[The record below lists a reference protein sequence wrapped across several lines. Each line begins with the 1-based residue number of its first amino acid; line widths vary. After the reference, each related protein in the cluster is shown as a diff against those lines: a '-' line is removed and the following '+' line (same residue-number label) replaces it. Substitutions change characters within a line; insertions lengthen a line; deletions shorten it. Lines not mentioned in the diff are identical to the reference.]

1 MYDTILVPTDGSGT
15 AENAIERA
23 VDLAST
29 YGATVHA
36 LYVVDTAAYGS
47 IEVGADVFVEALE
60 EEGNDA
66 VEEVAEKGDAAGV
79 TVKTTVEHGSPSH
92 TIVEY
97 ADDNDIDLI
106 VMGTHGRR
114 GIDRMILGSVA
125 GRVVRAADIP
135 VMVVP
140 MKKSDDE

>member
-1 MYDTILVPTDGSGT
+1 MYDNILVPTDGSGT
-15 AENAIERA
+15 AADAIDHAIE
-23 VDLAST
+23 LAST
-29 YGATVHA
+29 YDATVHA

-47 IEVGADVFVEALE
+47 IEVGADVFVDALE
-60 EEGNDA
+60 QEGNDA

-79 TVKTTVEHGSPSH
+79 TVEGVVEHGSPAH

-97 ADDNDIDLI
+97 ADDHDVDLI

-114 GIDRMILGSVA
+114 GIDRVILGSVA
-125 GRVVRAADIP
+125 GRVVRVADVP

-140 MKKSDDE
+140 MEKSKDE